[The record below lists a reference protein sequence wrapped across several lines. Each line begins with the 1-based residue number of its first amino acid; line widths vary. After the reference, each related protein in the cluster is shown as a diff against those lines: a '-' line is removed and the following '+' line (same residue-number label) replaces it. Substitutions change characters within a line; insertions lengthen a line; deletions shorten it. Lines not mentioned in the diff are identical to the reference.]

1 MSSLTLGDEIPM
13 ASYNRYSHHAR
24 RALTHAGF
32 LVRRFQHPRLDTGHL
47 LVGVMLTE
55 GSIGYEVLNELS
67 LTATRATPHLAALTL
82 PTEQVIES
90 PPNDAALDIALE
102 LAEDESSWLGH
113 HYIGTEHLLLG
124 ITRTNIGNASDL
136 LHLMNVQP
144 DQVRR
149 RVRHAVSDGLTEFS
163 LELGRR
169 NARLSELS
177 RRVINAAEQMSIALD
192 HQTVGIGHLLL
203 ILAHEQ
209 RSATAALLKQ
219 SKLDTLRLE
228 LGLNERDALT
238 LINME
243 LVLDQAIEQA
253 QSLGSHFT
261 GTEHL
266 LLALVIDTAGKALLD
281 QYGVNTS
288 VLHKHIEQQMRNRR

>member
-1 MSSLTLGDEIPM
+1 VSNLTSGDEIPM

-24 RALTHAGF
+24 RALTHAGV
-32 LVRRFQHPRLDTGHL
+32 LVRRFRHPRLDTGHL

-55 GSIGYEVLNELS
+55 GSIGYAVLNELS
-67 LTATRATPHLAALTL
+67 LTASRATPHLAVLTL
-82 PTEQVIES
+82 PTEQLIES

-102 LAEDESSWLGH
+102 LAEDEASWLGH

-136 LHLMNVQP
+136 LHLLNVQP

-149 RVRHAVSDGLTEFS
+149 RVRRAVSDGLTEFS

-192 HQTVGIGHLLL
+192 HPTVGIGHLLL
-203 ILAHEQ
+203 ILAREK

-219 SKLDTLRLE
+219 STLDIQRLE
-228 LGLNERDALT
+228 FGLNERDALT
-238 LINME
+238 LISME
-243 LVLDQAIEQA
+243 VVLDQAIEQA

-266 LLALVIDTAGKALLD
+266 LLALVLDSSGSALL
-281 QYGVNTS
+281 QTYGVKTKA
-288 VLHKHIEQQMRNRR
+288 LHKHIEEQLRNRR